1 MPILTGYVPT
11 PVGEAA
17 LEASIEEASR
27 RQLPL
32 VVLNA
37 ASGAGNDDRYYA
49 DDETAARLRS
59 RLDESGLDYQLLRSN
74 SSRDTSEEI
83 IGMAADLHAELIVIG
98 LRQRTPVGKLILGS
112 TAQRVLLDAHCPVL
126 AVKTRS

>member
-17 LEASIEEASR
+17 FEASIAEAQR

-37 ASGAGNDDRYYA
+37 TSGAGTDDRYYA
-49 DDETAARLRS
+49 DDETATRLRS
-59 RLDESGLDYQLLRSN
+59 RLEASGLDYQLLRSN
-74 SSRDTSEEI
+74 SSRDPSEEI

-98 LRQRTPVGKLILGS
+98 LRPRTPVGKLILGS
-112 TAQRVLLDAHCPVL
+112 TAQRVLLDASCPVL
-126 AVKTRS
+126 AVKSSD

>member
-17 LEASIEEASR
+17 FQASIEEARR
-27 RQLPL
+27 RQLAL

-37 ASGAGNDDRYYA
+37 TSGAGGEDRYYA
-49 DDETAARLRS
+49 DDETAATLRS
-59 RLDESGLDYQLLRSN
+59 RLDSSGLDYQLLRSN
-74 SSRDTSEEI
+74 SSRDTADEI
-83 IGMAADLHAELIVIG
+83 VGMAADLNAELIVIG

-112 TAQRVLLDAHCPVL
+112 TAQRVLLDARCPVL
-126 AVKTRS
+126 AVKAPS